1 MKAFENNI
9 DSDQIKR
16 EDFEI
21 VFQDELV
28 VGKNTMIAQIT
39 KEEKKSEAI
48 VEEEIAV
55 WIKKLDNAL

>member
-1 MKAFENNI
+1 
-9 DSDQIKR
+9 
-16 EDFEI
+16 
-21 VFQDELV
+21 
-28 VGKNTMIAQIT
+28 MIAQTT